1 MKLNEVVELFTS
13 KYLSMYKL
21 KLTNKKGNPKDYFIV
36 SRRDKEHLTC
46 LSEKKD
52 YCDGVM
58 ILPITK
64 DNKII
69 MVKQYRPA
77 INDYIYELPAGI
89 VDPGETIE
97 EAAKRELYEE
107 TGLKCIS
114 YEMVLK
120 PSYSSVGITDET
132 TAVVKMIVEGE
143 VSTENLEDDEEL
155 EVLEISLEE
164 AKEFVK
170 NNNVSMKAALIL
182 TYLYLIRDYL
192 AKF

>member
-1 MKLNEVVELFTS
+1 MKLNEVIELYAS
-13 KYLSMYKL
+13 KYLSLYKL

-36 SRRDKEHLTC
+36 SRRDKKNLTC

-58 ILPITK
+58 ILPITR

-69 MVKQYRPA
+69 MVRQYRPA
-77 INDYIYELPAGI
+77 INEYIYELPAGI

-107 TGLKCIS
+107 TGLKCLS
-114 YEMVLK
+114 YEMILK

-132 TAVVKMIVEGE
+132 TAVVKMIVDGE
-143 VSTENLEDDEEL
+143 ISTENLEDDEEL
-155 EVLEISLEE
+155 EVLKIDLDK

-170 NNNVSMKAALIL
+170 NNNVSIKAALIL
-182 TYLYLIRDYL
+182 TFL
-192 AKF
+192 